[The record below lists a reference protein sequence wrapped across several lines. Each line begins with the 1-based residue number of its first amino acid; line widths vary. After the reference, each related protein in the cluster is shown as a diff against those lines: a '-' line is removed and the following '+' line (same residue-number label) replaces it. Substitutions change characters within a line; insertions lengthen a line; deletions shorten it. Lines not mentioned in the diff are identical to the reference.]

1 MANHKSAFDAR
12 PASGYGPRD
21 NRERGQMAAP
31 NVTLPEELL
40 TAVTEIARAEGKTPD
55 ELITETTQKMLQLRG
70 LRSFVAE
77 NRRLAEQQG
86 LSEGDVP
93 RLVKEYR
100 REQRG
105 R

>member
-1 MANHKSAFDAR
+1 MAS
-12 PASGYGPRD
+12 
-21 NRERGQMAAP
+21 P
-31 NVTLPEELL
+31 NVTLPDELL

-55 ELITETTQKMLQLRG
+55 ELITETTRKMLLIRG
-70 LRSFVAE
+70 LRSFVTE

-86 LSEGDVP
+86 FTEADVP